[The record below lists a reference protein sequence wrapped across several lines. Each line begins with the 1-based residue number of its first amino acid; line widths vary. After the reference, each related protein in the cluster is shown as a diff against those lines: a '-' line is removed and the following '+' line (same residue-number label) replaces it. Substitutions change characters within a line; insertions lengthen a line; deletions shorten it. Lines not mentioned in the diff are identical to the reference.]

1 MRLPILQLVLQEVF
15 QREVN
20 DALILTGIHEG
31 SHGNHVFRIVVV
43 NLLQVTKLPLESGLL
58 GDKVGCLHIDCVVAF
73 CCHKINLCRIHL
85 SYGDFVAQPYK
96 MLVNQNNEVL
106 QSVQY
111 FFFFAFVNLY
121 KGNVFVDYTKQNR
134 KKKAFRSL
142 Q

>member
-20 DALILTGIHEG
+20 DALILTGIHE
-31 SHGNHVFRIVVV
+31 
-43 NLLQVTKLPLESGLL
+43 
-58 GDKVGCLHIDCVVAF
+58 
-73 CCHKINLCRIHL
+73 LCRIHL

-106 QSVQY
+106 QSFQY